1 MINKFLMSVF
11 ISLLALSFI
20 SANSFGYN
28 YIPQDT
34 EQNIYPNATI
44 NNNITNIYQNIT
56 GSLWN
61 GSATT
66 NLDMN
71 GYYIT
76 EVGRLLM
83 EGIIYSEDIIP
94 AIDDLYSLGSSSS
107 WFSEAFITKIN
118 AENISTIDLLSINI
132 DATNLKSING
142 DINDLTSIKINST
155 DVDSV
160 NMSVQ
165 EGIDIGG
172 ARVYQDGD
180 VTVYRGA

>member
-1 MINKFLMSVF
+1 MGNKNLSLVLILL
-11 ISLLALSFI
+11 ISIGLVS
-20 SANSFGYN
+20 SFGFDNPEIPSLRVPTGNVTYN
-28 YIPQDT
+28 Q
-34 EQNIYPNATI
+34 
-44 NNNITNIYQNIT
+44 NITNIYQNIT

-107 WFSEAFITKIN
+107 WFSEAFIIKIN
-118 AENISTIDLLSINI
+118 SKNISTIDLLSINI
-132 DATNLKSING
+132 DTTNLKSING

-180 VTVYRGA
+180 VTIYRGS